1 MMHIF
6 DCIGSIKSGTQE
18 LVNLSEKLERL
29 YFECDFEK
37 LLSAGERSLRS
48 VSDLYLLNR
57 ELLLSL
63 YELTPSLPRIVDI
76 SKVECEAL
84 HISIEALREF
94 DFPVYKISLPFLLPN
109 KRKRDAFFRNAVT
122 NTVAAAV
129 MDFCSENNIW
139 PLKHATVFF
148 VSSYEGENYTID
160 NDNKESSVI
169 LNSLNG
175 RLLRDDRPGVC
186 NTVYYTR
193 QIAEGAKTEIYIVDS
208 DHDIAVL
215 SLIKKDSMSQTNA
228 LPLSQT

>member
-1 MMHIF
+1 MMNIF
-6 DCIGSIKSGTQE
+6 DCLGSIKSE
-18 LVNLSEKLERL
+18 AKDLNKLSEKLERL
-29 YFECDFEK
+29 YLEGDFEK
-37 LLSAGERSLRS
+37 LLSAGEKSLRS

-63 YELTPSLPRIVDI
+63 YELVPSLPRTVDI
-76 SKVECEAL
+76 SKVELEAL
-84 HISIEALREF
+84 NISVEALREF

-129 MDFCSENNIW
+129 RDFCNENSIW
-139 PLKHATVFF
+139 PIKHATVIF

-175 RLLRDDRPGVC
+175 RLLRDDRPSVC
-186 NTVYYTR
+186 NTVYYTK
-193 QIAEGAKTEIYIVDS
+193 QITEGAKTEIYIVDS
-208 DHDIAVL
+208 DHDIEIF
-215 SLIKKDSMSQTNA
+215 SLIKEESVSQTNS
-228 LPLSQT
+228 LSLSQT

>member
-6 DCIGSIKSGTQE
+6 DCIDSIKSGAQE

-29 YFECDFEK
+29 YHEGDFEK
-37 LLSAGERSLRS
+37 LLSAGEKSLRS

-63 YELTPSLPRIVDI
+63 YELVPSLPRTVDI
-76 SKVECEAL
+76 SKVEFDAL
-84 HISIEALREF
+84 NISVEALREF

-129 MDFCSENNIW
+129 RDFCSANNIW
-139 PLKHATVFF
+139 PIEHATVFF

-175 RLLRDDRPGVC
+175 RLLRDDRPSVC
-186 NTVYYTR
+186 NTVYYTKR
-193 QIAEGAKTEIYIVDS
+193 IAEGAKTEIYIVDS
-208 DHDIAVL
+208 NHDIAIF
-215 SLIKKDSMSQTNA
+215 SLIKEESVSQTTS
-228 LPLSQT
+228 LSVSQT